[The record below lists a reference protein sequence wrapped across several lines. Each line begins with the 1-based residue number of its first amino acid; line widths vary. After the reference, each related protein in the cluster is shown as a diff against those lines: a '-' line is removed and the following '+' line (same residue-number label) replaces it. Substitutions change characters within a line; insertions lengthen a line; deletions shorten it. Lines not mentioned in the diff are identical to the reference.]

1 MFLDMLNRTRV
12 SAHEEGLPVV
22 DGRPD
27 VVVQLE
33 SSAQLSL
40 FEFGGEVNCLT
51 WGAVKR
57 LNEAATWIK
66 SNVATLP
73 YLASKD
79 KCDPRKMTIVCHTD
93 ASYQQERGC
102 KTQGGFYICITDR
115 LKVTSEQVQDSHLL
129 SWWSGRL
136 KRVVQSTFQAESY
149 AALEGWQRASYL
161 SAMWAEVV
169 LGHPPS
175 HVGMSHPDSPNVVCF
190 TDCASLA
197 THAASCLIANS
208 PLR

>member
-1 MFLDMLNRTRV
+1 MTTGLNQTCVR
-12 SAHEEGLPVV
+12 
-22 DGRPD
+22 
-27 VVVQLE
+27 
-33 SSAQLSL
+33 
-40 FEFGGEVNCLT
+40 
-51 WGAVKR
+51 
-57 LNEAATWIK
+57 
-66 SNVATLP
+66 
-73 YLASKD
+73 
-79 KCDPRKMTIVCHTD
+79 
-93 ASYQQERGC
+93 
-102 KTQGGFYICITDR
+102 KTQGGFYICITERD
-115 LKVTSEQVQDSHLL
+115 KVTRDQAWDSHLL

-197 THAASCLIANS
+197 THMKGNRFIVSDRKFTATLGV
-208 PLR
+208 LRQLLKEDRMECRHIRTQLMLADGLTKAMDGQAILQAIGTGAMRLVAEERNKVLVPALNVLYAPQSFWLTAMGLGAVRHS